1 MGVTETLLK
10 ESNPRSSH
18 HGKGIVGSD
27 EAENLDA
34 KQALSRQALSL
45 LLTADEFLK
54 YSTEGNAFESFTAFK
69 KVQKRFG

>member
-10 ESNPRSSH
+10 ESKPRSSH
-18 HGKGIVGSD
+18 HGTGVVGS
-27 EAENLDA
+27 EGAENFDA

-45 LLTADEFLK
+45 LLTANVSLK